1 MKIKCEKCGFE
12 EAPENFHGIIQKR
25 ADETDYPRKRV
36 MWMVFIECPIC
47 NEETFFQHFPTDI
60 PDGQAC
66 LSSSHLLNVSVD
78 EAQTREEAEKLHWKK
93 LQELKS
99 KYNTP

>member
-1 MKIKCEKCGFE
+1 
-12 EAPENFHGIIQKR
+12 
-25 ADETDYPRKRV
+25 
-36 MWMVFIECPIC
+36 
-47 NEETFFQHFPTDI
+47 
-60 PDGQAC
+60 
-66 LSSSHLLNVSVD
+66 LNVSVD